1 MNQIIGQNMMSLSA
15 DNLTNIIKP
24 KITSLIRVLQCLYG
38 CFEEIGPINT
48 LYYFIKNNWYMIR
61 NIKISLTLVIL
72 EILSK
77 ARNPDYNFIYS
88 VYNLRN
94 KMNVQTN
101 LFPTNEEA
109 EPNLIFFYIFKIINN
124 EYKNNEIPYNNT
136 IFSGLET
143 IEKVPP
149 ITVPLILGKI
159 KQFEQK
165 CSPCYNNFYY
175 FLFEV
180 IKCPRCNSILGIN
193 DNTILFY
200 NFLPLQGSFY
210 NNVSNL
216 IKYAMTKE
224 AINTKQYYICQC
236 GKHRGCGKTEKAFLN
251 TPNYL
256 LLDFEGNIK
265 VGKHLDEIIDLTEYK
280 LTHRGPNK
288 YYLYAFI
295 TKYNGQYLAFVKEG
309 NLWVLYSDET
319 TKMSGPYISFNC
331 IPYYAIYKGMN

>member
-1 MNQIIGQNMMSLSA
+1 LDI
-15 DNLTNIIKP
+15 
-24 KITSLIRVLQCLYG
+24 
-38 CFEEIGPINT
+38 F
-48 LYYFIKNNWYMIR
+48 
-61 NIKISLTLVIL
+61 

-77 ARNPDYNFIYS
+77 ARNHDNNFIYS

-101 LFPTNEEA
+101 LFPTNEE
-109 EPNLIFFYIFKIINN
+109 EDPNLIFFYIFKIINN

-149 ITVPLILGKI
+149 ITVPLILYKI

-180 IKCPRCNSILGIN
+180 VKCPRCNSILGIN
-193 DNTILFY
+193 DKTILFY

-210 NNVSNL
+210 NNISNL
-216 IKYAMTKE
+216 IKYNMTKE
-224 AINTKQYYICQC
+224 TINEKQYYICQC
-236 GKHRGCGKTEKAFLN
+236 GKFSGCGKTEKAFLN

-280 LTHRGPNK
+280 LTNRGPNK

-295 TKYNGQYLAFVKEG
+295 TKNNDKYLAYVKEG
-309 NLWVLYSDET
+309 TLWVLYSDEI
-319 TKMSGPYISFNC
+319 TKMSAPYISFNC